1 MPLLPINKGFDT
13 VPIKKKLKCLA
24 KPVIFLYFCNPH
36 MEGVA
41 QLVRASVCG
50 TEGRGFETPRS
61 PMKTYRFCLSV
72 FFKSLFM
79 HIGWFLIPLISA
91 FIGWFTNWIAIKMLF
106 HPREPRKILGFTL
119 QGIFPKRQ
127 QQFAEKLGKLVSDEL
142 LSFSDIATKITDP
155 TNLQSVMPMVD
166 THIDDFLRKQL
177 PEQMPIISMFIGDS
191 TIRELKSV
199 FLVKLQELFP
209 EIMHSYMH
217 TLQDQLNL
225 EAIVTEKVAG
235 FSSDKMEQ
243 ILMSIMQ
250 KEFRFVEIIG
260 GVLGFAIGLLQ
271 VLITYL
277 Q

>member
-1 MPLLPINKGFDT
+1 
-13 VPIKKKLKCLA
+13 
-24 KPVIFLYFCNPH
+24 
-36 MEGVA
+36 
-41 QLVRASVCG
+41 
-50 TEGRGFETPRS
+50 
-61 PMKTYRFCLSV
+61 
-72 FFKSLFM
+72 M

-106 HPREPRKILGFTL
+106 HPREPRKILGITL

-127 QQFAEKLGKLVSDEL
+127 HQFAEKLGKLVSDEL
-142 LSFSDIATKITDP
+142 LSYSDIASKITDP
-155 TNLQSVMPMVD
+155 ANLQSVMPLVD

-209 EIMHSYMH
+209 EIMHSYMN